1 MVEPLG
7 VGGDMTDK
15 GMVLEAAGTD
25 ILGSGKGS
33 GVCHQERF
41 SQNSDGWTVVKEGQA
56 EVLFPSLNDV
66 FYNPVQEFNRDLSTA
81 VIQAHAAQQLDV
93 VDLKAGDVCEE
104 GITVLEA
111 LAASGLRS
119 IRFAKEIKGLKS
131 AVANDWSRQAT
142 ESIRRNVEHNKVEHL
157 VTPHNGDAAMLMYQ
171 HRQAKDRFHVID
183 LDPYGSPTPFLDS
196 AVQAVSDGGLLC
208 VTATDMAVLCGNS
221 PETCYTKYGAIPLKS
236 RSCHEFAVRILLQ
249 CLESHANRYGR
260 YIEPLL
266 SLSIDFY
273 CRVFVRVYTGQA
285 VCKQTTSKLGHVHQC
300 TGCESL
306 AFQPLGKLTNHKQ
319 GQEPQG
325 KVTNQQSGQEP
336 QGKLTNQKPGQI
348 KYSLPTGPPVGRTCD
363 HCGNNHHI
371 GGPIWLAPIHNLDF
385 VSDLLDSLSEDKF
398 QTYPRMVGM
407 LSMVLDELQD
417 IPLYYELS
425 RLCNITK
432 LSQGKLTIYLS
443 ALLNAGYRVSL
454 THANRHGIKT
464 DAPNTFIWSMMR
476 AWAKKEK
483 KEKSNLSDGCPG
495 RNIMEKKEEVDDT
508 VCFDEHPLANP
519 DSRKNSLKRF
529 QMNPERN
536 WGPKMRSKTS
546 TLKNMEN
553 SKKVKNQGKHSKN
566 KILGDGEA
574 SAKKLKTDAD
584 CL

>member
-7 VGGDMTDK
+7 IGGDMSDK
-15 GMVLEAAGTD
+15 EVVEAAAPLAMGVA
-25 ILGSGKGS
+25 GEGAGGRGGV
-33 GVCHQERF
+33 GVCHQDRF

-81 VIQAHAAQQLDV
+81 VIQAHAAQNLDV
-93 VDLKAGDVCEE
+93 MKHEPGEVCDD

-119 IRFAKEIKGLKS
+119 IRFAKEIRGLKS
-131 AVANDWSRQAT
+131 IVANDWSKQAT
-142 ESIRRNVEHNKVEHL
+142 ESIRRNAVHNKVEDM
-157 VTPHNGDAAMLMYQ
+157 VTAHNGDASLLMYKHKQ
-171 HRQAKDRFHVID
+171 VKDRFNVID

-221 PETCYTKYGAIPLKS
+221 PETCYTKYGAIALKT
-236 RSCHEFAVRILLQ
+236 RSCHEFALRILLQ

-273 CRVFVRVYTGQA
+273 CRVFVRVHTGQA
-285 VCKQTTSKLGHVHQC
+285 MCKQSTSKLGHVYQC

-306 AFQPLGKLTNHKQ
+306 AMQPLGRLTTHKAG
-319 GQEPQG
+319 GQ
-325 KVTNQQSGQEP
+325 NM
-336 QGKLTNQKPGQI
+336 
-348 KYSLPTGPPVGRTCD
+348 KYCLPTGPPVDRACA
-363 HCGNNHHI
+363 HCTHSHHI
-371 GGPIWLAPIHNLDF
+371 GGPVWIAPIHNYDF
-385 VSDLLDSLSEDKF
+385 VTDLKQSLQDDHF

-407 LSMVLDELQD
+407 LSMVLEELQD
-417 IPLYYELS
+417 IPLFYELA

-432 LSQGKLTIYLS
+432 QSQGKITLYLS

-454 THANRHGIKT
+454 THANKHGIKT
-464 DAPNTFIWSMMR
+464 DAPNSFIWSMMR
-476 AWAKKEK
+476 AWARKEGR
-483 KEKSNLSDGCPG
+483 KSNLSEGSPG
-495 RNIMEKKEEVDDT
+495 KIIMEKSEDTDDT

-519 DSRKNSLKRF
+519 ESRKNSLKRF
-529 QMNPERN
+529 QMNPEAN

-553 SKKVKNQGKHSKN
+553 RKKIKNQGKYTKKKLSEDN
-566 KILGDGEA
+566 DLN
-574 SAKKLKTDAD
+574 AKKLRTDNGAD
-584 CL
+584 

>member
-1 MVEPLG
+1 MVEPMKA
-7 VGGDMTDK
+7 GGDMDEQEEA
-15 GMVLEAAGTD
+15 EAAADKT
-25 ILGSGKGS
+25 GSLKESS
-33 GVCHQERF
+33 GVCHKDRF
-41 SQNSDGWTVVKEGQA
+41 TQNSDGWTVVKEGQA

-81 VIQAHAAQQLDV
+81 VIQAHAMQQLEGV
-93 VDLKAGDVCEE
+93 ECVAGEVCNE
-104 GITVLEA
+104 GISVLEA

-119 IRFAKEIKGLKS
+119 IRFAKEIRGLKS
-131 AVANDWSRQAT
+131 VVANDWSKQAT
-142 ESIRRNVEHNKVEHL
+142 ESIRRNVSHNKVEQL
-157 VTPHNGDAAMLMYQ
+157 VTPHNGDASLLMYQ
-171 HRQAKDRFHVID
+171 HKQPKERFHVID

-221 PETCYTKYGAIPLKS
+221 PETCYTKYGAIALKT

-273 CRVFVRVYTGQA
+273 CRVFVRVQTGQA
-285 VCKQTTSKLGHVHQC
+285 VCKQSTSKLGQVYQC

-306 AFQPLGKLTNHKQ
+306 ALQPLGRLTTHKQ
-319 GQEPQG
+319 GG
-325 KVTNQQSGQEP
+325 GH
-336 QGKLTNQKPGQI
+336 I
-348 KYSLPTGPPVGRTCD
+348 KYCLPSGPPVDRHCA
-363 HCGNNHHI
+363 HCGNSHHI
-371 GGPIWLAPIHNLDF
+371 GGPIWLAPIHNLPF
-385 VSDLLDSLSEDKF
+385 VTDLLESLSEDQF

-407 LSMVLDELQD
+407 LSMVLEELQD
-417 IPLYYELS
+417 IPLYYELA

-432 LSQGKLTIYLS
+432 QSQGKLTIYLS

-454 THANRHGIKT
+454 THANKHGIKT

-476 AWAKKEK
+476 AWAKKEGRV
-483 KEKSNLSDGCPG
+483 KSNLSEGSPG
-495 RNIMEKKEEVDDT
+495 RIIMDKREDADDS

-519 DSRKNSLKRF
+519 ESRKNSLKRF

-546 TLKNMEN
+546 TLKNMQN
-553 SKKVKNQGKHSKN
+553 SKKLKNQGKYSK
-566 KILGDGEA
+566 KKLSEDGDLR
-574 SAKKLKTDAD
+574 AKKLRTDSESI
-584 CL
+584 

>member
-1 MVEPLG
+1 MVEPVQAG
-7 VGGDMTDK
+7 AGSDMGDK
-15 GMVLEAAGTD
+15 EESEAAVDKAGV
-25 ILGSGKGS
+25 
-33 GVCHQERF
+33 GVCHKDRF
-41 SQNSDGWTVVKEGQA
+41 TQNSDGWTVVKEGQA

-81 VIQAHAAQQLDV
+81 VIQAHADQQLEGV
-93 VDLKAGDVCEE
+93 EYAAGEVCNE
-104 GITVLEA
+104 GISVLEA

-119 IRFAKEIKGLKS
+119 IRFAKEIRGLKS
-131 AVANDWSRQAT
+131 VVANDWSKQAT
-142 ESIRRNVEHNKVEHL
+142 ESIRRNVSHNKVDEL
-157 VTPHNGDAAMLMYQ
+157 VTPHNGDASLLMYQ
-171 HRQAKDRFHVID
+171 HRQPKDRFNVID

-196 AVQAVSDGGLLC
+196 AVQAVTDGGLLC

-221 PETCYTKYGAIPLKS
+221 PETCYTKYGAIALKT

-273 CRVFVRVYTGQA
+273 CRVFVRVHTGQA
-285 VCKQTTSKLGHVHQC
+285 VCKQSTSKLGHVYQC

-306 AFQPLGKLTNHKQ
+306 AFQPLGKLTTHKQ
-319 GQEPQG
+319 GG
-325 KVTNQQSGQEP
+325 NM
-336 QGKLTNQKPGQI
+336 
-348 KYSLPTGPPVGRTCD
+348 KYCLPTGPPVDRACA
-363 HCGNNHHI
+363 HCGNSHHI
-371 GGPIWLAPIHNLDF
+371 GGPIWLAPIHSPTF
-385 VSDLLDSLSEDKF
+385 VTDLVQSLSEEQF

-407 LSMVLDELQD
+407 LSMVLEELQD
-417 IPLYYELS
+417 IPLYYELA

-432 LSQGKLTIYLS
+432 QSQGKLTLYLS

-454 THANRHGIKT
+454 THANKHGIKT
-464 DAPNTFIWSMMR
+464 DAPNSFIWSMMR
-476 AWAKKEK
+476 AWAKKEGR
-483 KEKSNLSDGCPG
+483 KSNLSEGSPG
-495 RNIMEKKEEVDDT
+495 RIIMNKREDTDDT

-553 SKKVKNQGKHSKN
+553 SKKLKNQGKYSK
-566 KILGDGEA
+566 KKLSEEGDM
-574 SAKKLKTDAD
+574 SAKKLRTDTGNND
-584 CL
+584 